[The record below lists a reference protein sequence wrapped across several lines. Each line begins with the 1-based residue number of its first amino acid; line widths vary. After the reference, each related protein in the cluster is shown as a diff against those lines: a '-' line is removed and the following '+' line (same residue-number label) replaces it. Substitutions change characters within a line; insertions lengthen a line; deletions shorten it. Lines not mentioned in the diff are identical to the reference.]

1 MVFSIIIP
9 TWNNLEMLKLCVDA
23 IQQHSVYEHEI
34 ILHIN
39 EGADGTEK
47 WADTEGVVF
56 TKSPEN
62 IGICKAMNLAFGKA
76 TKDYI
81 LYLNDDMYVL
91 PEWDKYLVEEVKNL
105 ENQLFML
112 SSTLI
117 EPTTVGYPCMIH
129 GDYGRDV
136 DTFQKEK
143 LLAEFKKGEVKD
155 WYGSSWPPLVMSR
168 EAWLLIGGF
177 SIEFSPG
184 MYSDPDLSM
193 KMWHA
198 GCRIFKGL
206 GKSRVYHFQS
216 RSTGRIK
223 KNDGRVQFMKKWGIP
238 ASAFYTYYLKMGKP
252 YQGILDKNQENTDGT
267 SRNSRE
273 GGISL
278 RLEKMK
284 ARFYALIKSSF

>member
-1 MVFSIIIP
+1 MPETIKMFSIIIP

-23 IQQHSVYEHEI
+23 IRQHSVYAHEI

-56 TKSPEN
+56 TKSLEN

-91 PEWDKYLVEEVKNL
+91 PDWDKYLVEEVEEVKNL
-105 ENQLFML
+105 GNQLFML

-117 EPTTVGYPCMIH
+117 EPTTVDYPCMIH

-136 DTFQKEK
+136 ENFQKEK
-143 LLAEFKKGEVKD
+143 LLAEFKNYDIKD
-155 WYGSSWPPLVMSR
+155 WSGSSWPPFVMSR
-168 EAWLLIGGF
+168 EAWLLVGGF

-193 KMWHA
+193 KMWQA

-223 KNDGRVQFMKKWGIP
+223 KNDGRTQFMKKWGIP
-238 ASAFYTYYLKMGKP
+238 ASAFYTYYLKMGEP
-252 YQGILDKNQENTDGT
+252 YQGVLGGNT
-267 SRNSRE
+267 E
-273 GGISL
+273 GGIFL
-278 RLEKMK
+278 RLEKIK
-284 ARFYALIKSSF
+284 ARFYALIKSSY